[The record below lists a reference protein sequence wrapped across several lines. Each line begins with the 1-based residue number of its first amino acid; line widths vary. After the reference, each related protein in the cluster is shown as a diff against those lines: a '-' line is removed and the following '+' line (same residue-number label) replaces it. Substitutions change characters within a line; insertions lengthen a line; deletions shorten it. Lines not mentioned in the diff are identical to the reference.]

1 MVERTI
7 FDEIVDGNIPSWKVW
22 EDERYLA
29 FLTPFANTPGL
40 TVVIPKKNPGDY
52 VFDLDDQ
59 ELASLMAATKKVAGL
74 LKQALGVKKVGLVF
88 EGEGVAHVHA
98 KLYPMHGDL
107 TPERLSALAH
117 HQEFYPEYPGYI
129 STVEGPRMSD
139 AGLTEIQ
146 QKIQAAAKSK

>member
-1 MVERTI
+1 MPTRTI
-7 FDEIVDGNIPSWKVW
+7 FDEIIDGNIPAWKVW
-22 EDERYLA
+22 EDETHLA

-40 TVVIPKKNPGDY
+40 TVVIPKKNVADY
-52 VFDLDDQ
+52 VFNMTDA
-59 ELASLMAATKKVAGL
+59 ELAGLMSASKKVAKL
-74 LKQALGVKKVGLVF
+74 LEKALDVTRVGLVF

-107 TPERLSALAH
+107 TPERLSALAQ

-139 AGLTEIQ
+139 DQLNEIQ
-146 QKIQAAAKSK
+146 KKIREAAA